1 MYAYMNIYI
10 VKFTSKQTASYNVNE
25 AGSYV
30 RGKF

>member
-1 MYAYMNIYI
+1 MYAYMKLYI
-10 VKFTSKQTASYNVNE
+10 VKFTSKQTASCNVNE